1 MTLTFDLP
9 SLSRL
14 SRGSWSM
21 RLDQRFSWC
30 FCLSWLS
37 PFSRDLAS
45 QGYLSSMMLTNLSK
59 ASGPRCGS
67 SSSSLWTFCWFVLS
81 VCQINKIV
89 VKYELHIDFSHA
101 IRVDQDVNYKKVF
114 LSILNLQRV
123 VCYLEFFSPD
133 DDCCSDWSTRVIL
146 LYWNLFKCVLNR
158 NLESTTGISTIVSF
172 DFVTKI
178 CMVTLMW

>member
-81 VCQINKIV
+81 VCQINKIE
-89 VKYELHIDFSHA
+89 VKYELHIDFMYA
-101 IRVDQDVNYKKVF
+101 RRVKIKVWTIKKISLHSKFSELSVIWNFF
-114 LSILNLQRV
+114 LQMMIVALI
-123 VCYLEFFSPD
+123 E
-133 DDCCSDWSTRVIL
+133 
-146 LYWNLFKCVLNR
+146 VL
-158 NLESTTGISTIVSF
+158 G
-172 DFVTKI
+172 
-178 CMVTLMW
+178 

>member
-81 VCQINKIV
+81 VYQINKID
-89 VKYELHIDFSHA
+89 VKYELHIDFMYA
-101 IRVDQDVNYKKVF
+101 RRVKIKVWTIKKF
-114 LSILNLQRV
+114 LSILNFQSCL
-123 VCYLEFFSPD
+123 LFGIFFSR
-133 DDCCSDWSTRVIL
+133 WWL
-146 LYWNLFKCVLNR
+146 LLWLKY
-158 NLESTTGISTIVSF
+158 
-172 DFVTKI
+172 
-178 CMVTLMW
+178 

>member
-67 SSSSLWTFCWFVLS
+67 NSSSLWTFCWFVLS
-81 VCQINKIV
+81 VCQINKIE
-89 VKYELHIDFSHA
+89 VKYELHIDFMYA
-101 IRVDQDVNYKKVF
+101 RRVKIKVWTIKKF
-114 LSILNLQRV
+114 LSILNFQSCL
-123 VCYLEFFSPD
+123 LFGIFFSR
-133 DDCCSDWSTRVIL
+133 WWL
-146 LYWNLFKCVLNR
+146 LLWLKYGNLIVLKP
-158 NLESTTGISTIVSF
+158 V
-172 DFVTKI
+172 
-178 CMVTLMW
+178 

>member
-45 QGYLSSMMLTNLSK
+45 HGYLSSMMLTNLSK

-81 VCQINKIV
+81 VCQINKME
-89 VKYELHIDFSHA
+89 VKYELHIDFMYA
-101 IRVDQDVNYKKVF
+101 RRVKIKVWTIKKISLHSKF
-114 LSILNLQRV
+114 SESCLLFGI
-123 VCYLEFFSPD
+123 FFSR
-133 DDCCSDWSTRVIL
+133 WWML
-146 LYWNLFKCVLNR
+146 LCLNYGNLIVLKP
-158 NLESTTGISTIVSF
+158 V
-172 DFVTKI
+172 
-178 CMVTLMW
+178 

>member
-81 VCQINKIV
+81 VCQINKIDV
-89 VKYELHIDFSHA
+89 EYELHIDFMYA
-101 IRVDQDVNYKKVF
+101 IRVDQGVNYKKVF
-114 LSILNLQRV
+114 LSILNLQS
-123 VCYLEFFSPD
+123 CLLFGIFFSR
-133 DDCCSDWSTRVIL
+133 WWL
-146 LYWNLFKCVLNR
+146 LLWLKY
-158 NLESTTGISTIVSF
+158 
-172 DFVTKI
+172 
-178 CMVTLMW
+178 